1 MIKSASHGKVKQVC
15 FTLIELLVVIAIIAI
30 LAAILLPALQ
40 GARERAKDTG
50 CKNNQKQLG
59 NFFSIYVGDF
69 DSWFPCAY
77 NDEDDKDISF
87 MRAFTD
93 LGYYSR
99 TGASQPR
106 YGKTG
111 IVFCPANPI
120 TDESTYGTD
129 YSANF
134 MLTARY
140 QNDGTFHKYDGYTA
154 RWVKQANWNAKHIMT
169 FEHTGQNYQF
179 THYFF
184 TRVLENSL
192 RWRHRAKLRRSNGAP
207 TGGDAN
213 AAMVD
218 GSVRTLSYRDYPTW
232 TTPGWKNIYARPT
245 KD

>member
-1 MIKSASHGKVKQVC
+1 MSKSASHGKVKQTC

-40 GARERAKDTG
+40 SARERAKDSG

-69 DSWFPCAY
+69 DSWFLCAY
-77 NDEDDKDISF
+77 DQKNSKSF
-87 MRAFTD
+87 LKTFVE
-93 LGYYSR
+93 LGYRANVPYNDHTKNAR
-99 TGASQPR
+99 NNFV
-106 YGKTG
+106 Y
-111 IVFCPANPI
+111 CPANPKL
-120 TDESTYGTD
+120 DESSYGTD
-129 YSANF
+129 YAANM

-140 QNDGTFHKYDGYTA
+140 KADGTYHTYDGYTA
-154 RWVKQANWNAKHIMT
+154 RWVKQANWNAKHIIT

-184 TRVLENSL
+184 NRVLENSL

-218 GSVRTLSYRDYPTW
+218 GSVQTFSYRDYPTW

>member
-40 GARERAKDTG
+40 SARERAKDSG

-69 DSWFPCAY
+69 DSWFLCAY
-77 NDEDDKDISF
+77 DQKNSKSF
-87 MRAFTD
+87 LKTFVE
-93 LGYYSR
+93 LGYRANVPYNDHTKNAR
-99 TGASQPR
+99 NNFV
-106 YGKTG
+106 Y
-111 IVFCPANPI
+111 CPANPK
-120 TDESTYGTD
+120 TDESSYGTD
-129 YSANF
+129 YAANM

-140 QNDGTFHKYDGYTA
+140 TADGKYHTYDGYTA
-154 RWVKQANWNAKHIMT
+154 RWVKQASWNVKHIMLID
-169 FEHTGQNYQF
+169 HYGQNYQF
-179 THYFF
+179 THYKFNDLNG
-184 TRVLENSL
+184 TSI
-192 RWRHRAKLRRSNGAP
+192 RWRHRTKYRNANGAP

-218 GSVRTLSYRDYPTW
+218 GSVQTFSFRSFSKW
-232 TTPGWKNIYARPT
+232 TDPKWKNMYVRPE